1 MVGESGYLWG
11 AIMFSLSAGS
21 NEVNSDM
28 EWKGEARGGKGER
41 EGEGKREK
49 VGNGRRD
56 KIEKIRR
63 RWHCT

>member
-1 MVGESGYLWG
+1 MRLTVIWSE
-11 AIMFSLSAGS
+11 
-21 NEVNSDM
+21 
-28 EWKGEARGGKGER
+28 KGRPEREGER